1 MKIEEISRRKNPVNR
16 EKSLQSRISF
26 CKAQQLKLSYL
37 GKLLKNKIYRLLR
50 DNYFW
55 NLLLRYLIK
64 TNLFFR
70 YTVSAET
77 GYVAEV
83 SYEGTPVY
91 PPAPEPKKPLT
102 E

>member
-1 MKIEEISRRKNPVNR
+1 MI
-16 EKSLQSRISF
+16 Q
-26 CKAQQLKLSYL
+26 
-37 GKLLKNKIYRLLR
+37 GKNKSRMDGKKIVDNFPPKLNNSHIMCKIKDHLYIYIFFGTFCLS
-50 DNYFW
+50 NKNQF
-55 NLLLRYLIK
+55 
-64 TNLFFR
+64 FFR

>member
-1 MKIEEISRRKNPVNR
+1 MAILYTDSTLTNSTMVEKQPYYVLNQGSPVYN
-16 EKSLQSRISF
+16 F
-26 CKAQQLKLSYL
+26 
-37 GKLLKNKIYRLLR
+37 
-50 DNYFW
+50 FW
-55 NLLLRYLIK
+55 NLPYLIK
-64 TNLFFR
+64 NISFFR